1 MGVQKNGVLWRQ
13 PAVSTAVHLQDRTL
27 GELPPYMS
35 FFVRNEQYNNWKQID
50 ALKKLNQTLLKSFVN
65 TPEARPYSVP
75 LALFKTPSMS
85 LKKNDHD
92 KFNKLIIHI
101 K

>member
-1 MGVQKNGVLWRQ
+1 
-13 PAVSTAVHLQDRTL
+13 
-27 GELPPYMS
+27 MS
-35 FFVRNEQYNNWKQID
+35 SKITEKKD

-85 LKKNDHD
+85 LKKKNDHY
-92 KFNKLIIHI
+92 KFNKLIIYI